1 MVYGIIDGLKSVTRM
16 KRRGLFVFYSFLL
29 WGLYLLMTYLL
40 VFSTKPTSDL
50 TIIDSLFILVIGSFG
65 MVVPVQ
71 GGFGAFH
78 IITAMGLGLFGI
90 SREDGL
96 VFATIGHESQTLMI
110 IVLGAISMAI
120 LFIKKK
126 PKSIAPNN

>member
-1 MVYGIIDGLKSVTRM
+1 
-16 KRRGLFVFYSFLL
+16 
-29 WGLYLLMTYLL
+29 
-40 VFSTKPTSDL
+40 
-50 TIIDSLFILVIGSFG
+50 

-110 IVLGAISMAI
+110 IALGAISMAI

-126 PKSIAPNN
+126 PKISVPNT